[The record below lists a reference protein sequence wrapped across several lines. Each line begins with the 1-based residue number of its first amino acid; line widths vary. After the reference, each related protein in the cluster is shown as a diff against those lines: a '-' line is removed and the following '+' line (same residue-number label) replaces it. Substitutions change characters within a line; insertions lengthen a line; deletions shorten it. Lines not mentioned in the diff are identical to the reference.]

1 MTGSKNLENWLHE
14 KVGPA
19 YDALK
24 ADPARA
30 VTPDQVRY
38 TLAELLA
45 EAEAAGGYPLP
56 PEQREWVDAPAVTPP
71 PPPPHKNGREMLTP
85 FDPAEWLTS
94 TEAIGAF
101 LAEAEATGDP
111 AYVEHAQAVA
121 ARAKVMHGIE

>member
-45 EAEAAGGYPLP
+45 EAEAAGVYPLP
-56 PEQREWVDAPAVTPP
+56 PGQREWVDAPAV
-71 PPPPHKNGREMLTP
+71 GRELTP
-85 FDPAEWLTS
+85 FDPAETLTS
-94 TEAIGAF
+94 AEAISTF
-101 LAEAEATGDP
+101 LAEAEATADP
-111 AYVEHAQAVA
+111 AYIEHAQAVA
-121 ARAKVMHGIE
+121 ARAKAMHGIE